1 MIVQYLDGIEIKLKA
16 PFDLNFIND
25 YGKVFKVFERG
36 GGNLCFGVEKAGK
49 RYFLKFAG
57 AELANADDW
66 VTPANTIERLK
77 KSVPVY
83 KDLKHPL
90 LANIIDALDIGGGF
104 MTVFDWFNG
113 ESFGYPQ
120 PEMCKRFMALPNKEK
135 NRVFEGIME
144 FHSHVAEC
152 NYVAI
157 DFNDQSPLYDF
168 DSGDFVICDIDS
180 YVKQPCINVS
190 GDMGGDPA
198 LMSPEE
204 ETAGAVIDEISNVYA
219 MGGMA
224 FIFFA
229 QDDKYSPE
237 KWSLSDELYE
247 VAKKAISESRTER
260 QQSIRNLIEE
270 WRATNKK

>member
-1 MIVQYLDGIEIKLKA
+1 MVIQYLDGVEIKLKA

-25 YGKVFKVFERG
+25 YGKVFRVFERG

-57 AELANADDW
+57 TELANADDW
-66 VTPANTIERLK
+66 VSPENTIERLK
-77 KSVPVY
+77 KSVPIY

-90 LANIIDALDIGGGF
+90 LVNMIDALEIGGGF
-104 MTVFDWFNG
+104 MTVFDWFDG

-120 PEMCKRFMALPNKEK
+120 PEMCKKFMALPVEEK

-144 FHSHVAEC
+144 FHAHVAEC
-152 NYVAI
+152 GYVAI
-157 DFNDQSPLYDF
+157 DFNDQAPLYDF
-168 DSGDFVICDIDS
+168 DNGDFIICDIDS
-180 YVKQPCINVS
+180 YVKQPCINFV

-204 ETAGAVIDEISNVYA
+204 ETAGAVVDAISNVYA

-237 KWSLSDELYE
+237 KWKLSDELYE
-247 VAKKAISESRTER
+247 VAKKAISESRDER
-260 QQSIRNLIEE
+260 QQSIRTLIEE
-270 WRATNKK
+270 WQAAYR